1 MRISIRNKIL
11 LAFSIFIIIS
21 GLIWLRSYYSQ
32 YLLHQKLEIIEMKNN
47 LFNTILEA
55 RRYEKNF
62 FLGFDKANIIQA
74 LDYLAKAE
82 DILANITSEYAK
94 YTLAKDLPEYLSKI
108 IVYKTS
114 LTDLLKMQEN
124 GVLIVSK
131 DTVDT
136 IQGQGHKITT
146 ELEKIVAQE
155 GQFTRSLV
163 KKAKTIH
170 LIALVPIT
178 FLSIVVAL
186 FLIFNVMRPLK
197 IIERAI
203 QKISLGDFKNIPEIA
218 TGDEFESLVTS
229 LNNMI
234 MELDKRSEELVQA
247 RKLASLGRLT
257 SGVAHELNNPLN
269 NISTSIQI
277 LIEELDENTPKY
289 HKDLLLGTEKEVE
302 RGKNIVRALL
312 EFSRARSFT
321 ISPINFKASVNKAL
335 ERIESKMPDN
345 IQLNVDVS
353 EDICVNAGPERIE
366 RVLSNLMLN
375 ALQAMPN
382 GGTITITAC
391 ERDENNM
398 FSFQVRDTGEGIP
411 EEHIAK
417 IFDPFFTTKEIGKGS
432 GLGLSIVYGI
442 VEQHGGKISVFS
454 EQGKGAVFTVSLPNE
469 PLKASLSKL
478 EK

>member
-11 LAFSIFIIIS
+11 LAFSIFIVIS

-32 YLLHQKLEIIEMKNN
+32 HILHQKLEIIEMKNN

-62 FLGFDKANIIQA
+62 FLSFDKTNVNQA
-74 LDYLAKAE
+74 IDYLDRAE
-82 DILANITSEYAK
+82 DILLAITTKYGK
-94 YTLAKDLPEYLSKI
+94 YTLAQDLPERLSEI
-108 IVYKTS
+108 RTYKKS
-114 LTDLLKMQEN
+114 LYELLHLQKN
-124 GVLIVSK
+124 GVLFVSQ
-131 DTVDT
+131 DTVKI

-146 ELEKIVAQE
+146 ELENIVAKE

-163 KKAKTIH
+163 KKAKTVH

-178 FLSIVVAL
+178 ILSILVTL
-186 FLIFNVMRPLK
+186 FLIINVIRPLGT
-197 IIERAI
+197 IERAI
-203 QKISLGDFKNIPEIA
+203 QKIAVGDFKNIPEIT

-234 MELDKRSEELVQA
+234 IELNKRSEELVQA

-277 LIEELDENTPKY
+277 LIEELGGEVTEY
-289 HKDLLLGTEKEVE
+289 HKELLLGTEKEVD

-312 EFSRARSFT
+312 EFSRVRSFT
-321 ISPINFKASVNKAL
+321 MKRANFKDLINGVLK
-335 ERIESKMPDN
+335 RIKFEMPDN
-345 IQLNVDVS
+345 IRLTVDVA
-353 EDICVNAGPERIE
+353 EDIYVHAGPERIE
-366 RVLSNLMLN
+366 RVLSNLIIN
-375 ALQAMPN
+375 AVQAMQN

-398 FSFQVRDTGEGIP
+398 FSFQVQDTGSGIP
-411 EEHIAK
+411 KEYSAK

-454 EQGKGAVFTVSLPNE
+454 EEGEGAIFTVSLPAE
-469 PLKASLSKL
+469 PPNA
-478 EK
+478 

>member
-11 LAFSIFIIIS
+11 LAFSIFIVIS

-62 FLGFDKANIIQA
+62 FLGFDKANIKQA

-82 DILANITSEYAK
+82 NILANITSEYGK
-94 YTLAKDLPEYLSKI
+94 YTLAKDLPERLSEIKA
-108 IVYKTS
+108 YKTS
-114 LTDLLKMQEN
+114 LSELLRLQEN
-124 GVLIVSK
+124 GVLFVSQ
-131 DTVDT
+131 DTVKL
-136 IQGQGHKITT
+136 IQGQGRKITT
-146 ELEKIVAQE
+146 ELENIVAKE

-170 LIALVPIT
+170 LIALVPIMI
-178 FLSIVVAL
+178 LSILVAL
-186 FLIFNVMRPLK
+186 FLIFNVMRPLRT
-197 IIERAI
+197 IERAI
-203 QKISLGDFKNIPEIA
+203 QKIAVGDFKNIPEIA

-234 MELDKRSEELVQA
+234 IELDKRSEELVQA

-277 LIEELDENTPKY
+277 LIEELGAEIPKY
-289 HKDLLLGTEKEVE
+289 HKALLSGVEKEVD

-312 EFSRARSFT
+312 EFSRTRSFT
-321 ISPINFKASVNKAL
+321 ITRANFKDLIHGAL
-335 ERIESKMPDN
+335 KRIKFEVPDN
-345 IQLNVDVS
+345 IRLKVDVA
-353 EDICVNAGPERIE
+353 EDIYVHAGPERIE

-375 ALQAMPN
+375 AVQAMEN

-391 ERDENNM
+391 EQDENNM
-398 FSFQVRDTGEGIP
+398 FSFQVRDTGSGIP
-411 EEHIAK
+411 KEHLAK
-417 IFDPFFTTKEIGKGS
+417 IFDPFFTTQEIGKGS

-454 EQGKGAVFTVSLPNE
+454 EEGQGAVFTVSLPHE
-469 PLKASLSKL
+469 PPNA
-478 EK
+478 

>member
-1 MRISIRNKIL
+1 MKVSIRNKIL
-11 LAFSIFIIIS
+11 LAFSLFIVIS
-21 GLIWLRSYYSQ
+21 GLIWLRSYCSQ
-32 YLLHQKLEIIEMKNN
+32 HILHQKLEIIEMKNN

-62 FLGFDKANIIQA
+62 FLSFDKANIKQA
-74 LDYLAKAE
+74 LDYLDRAE
-82 DILANITSEYAK
+82 DILLAITTKYGK
-94 YTLAKDLPEYLSKI
+94 YTLAKDLPERLSEI
-108 IVYKTS
+108 RTYKKS
-114 LTDLLKMQEN
+114 LSELLHLQEN
-124 GVLIVSK
+124 GVLFVSQ
-131 DTVDT
+131 DTVKL
-136 IQGQGHKITT
+136 IQGQGRKITT
-146 ELEKIVAQE
+146 ELENIVAQE

-170 LIALVPIT
+170 LIALVPIVI
-178 FLSIVVAL
+178 LSILVAL
-186 FLIFNVMRPLK
+186 FLVFNVMRPLK
-197 IIERAI
+197 TTERAI
-203 QKISLGDFKNIPEIA
+203 QKIAAGDFKNIPEIA

-234 MELDKRSEELVQA
+234 MELNKRSEELVQA

-277 LIEELDENTPKY
+277 MVEEMDQDVSRY
-289 HKDLLLGTEKEVE
+289 HKELLNGVEKEVD

-321 ISPINFKASVNKAL
+321 MKRANFKDLINGAL
-335 ERIESKMPDN
+335 KRIKTDMPDN
-345 IQLNVDVS
+345 IRLKVDVA
-353 EDICVNAGPERIE
+353 EDIHVHAGPERIE

-375 ALQAMPN
+375 AVQAMQN

-391 ERDENNM
+391 EQDENNM
-398 FSFQVRDTGEGIP
+398 FSFQVQDTGTGIP

-417 IFDPFFTTKEIGKGS
+417 IFDPFFTTREIGKGS

-442 VEQHGGKISVFS
+442 IEQHGGKISVSS
-454 EQGKGAVFTVSLPNE
+454 EEGQGATFTVSLPREQEN
-469 PLKASLSKL
+469 A
-478 EK
+478 